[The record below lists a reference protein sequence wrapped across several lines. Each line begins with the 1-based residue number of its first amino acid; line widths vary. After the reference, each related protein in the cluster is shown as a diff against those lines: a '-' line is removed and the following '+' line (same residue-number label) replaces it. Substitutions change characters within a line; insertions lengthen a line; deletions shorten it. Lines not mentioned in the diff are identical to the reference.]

1 MKNIR
6 LLLFFTIFTS
16 QVFAQSTTVYHSMQ
30 AFTVLGRPFPEQT
43 LYQRFPDSLKMH
55 LPESVWELSKNPSG
69 FAVYFETNAKEI
81 SAKWKTGS
89 TVVVPHVAATLVKG
103 VDLYAFEQH
112 AWHFAGIGRP
122 DNPVYQEANIVK
134 EMDGSMRQ
142 YLLYLPDYEYCDSLS
157 IGVDSGAII
166 AKPSVSLFKEKKPMV
181 VYGTSIV
188 QGASAMR
195 PGMAYPAQLER
206 RMGREV
212 INLGFSG
219 SGRLDSMLA
228 VIMSTINA
236 SVYIIDCGPNLTPA
250 LAKERTVPFIRLLS
264 RLSPTTPLLLVDHIE
279 FPTAR
284 FNSLLA
290 KQFKGVNE
298 VFSSAY
304 QQLKKEGL
312 RNLYYLPSKGLIG
325 DDGEGTVDG
334 AHLTDL
340 GFYRIAVAIEKKIR
354 EIEKQ

>member
-1 MKNIR
+1 MKNIG
-6 LLLFFTIFTS
+6 LILFFTILTS
-16 QVFAQSTTVYHSMQ
+16 QVFAQSKTVFHPMQ
-30 AFTVLGRPFPEQT
+30 GFTVLGRPFPGQT

-55 LPESVWELSKNPSG
+55 LRESVWELSKNPSG

-81 SAKWKTGS
+81 SVKWKTGS
-89 TVVVPHVAATLVKG
+89 SVVFSHVAGTLVKG
-103 VDLYAFEQH
+103 VDLYAFDQH
-112 AWHFAGIGRP
+112 TWQFAGVGRP
-122 DNPVYQEANIVK
+122 DNQVYQEAMIVK
-134 EMDGSMRQ
+134 DMDGNTRQ

-166 AKPSVSLFKEKKPMV
+166 THPRFSLFEEKNPLV

-219 SGRLDSMLA
+219 SGQLDSMLA

-250 LAKERTVPFIRLLS
+250 LAKDRTVPFIRLLHK
-264 RLSPTTPLLLVDHIE
+264 LSPNTPMLLVDHIE
-279 FPTAR
+279 SPTAK
-284 FNSLLA
+284 FNTVQA
-290 KQFKGVNE
+290 KHIKEVNE
-298 VFSSAY
+298 VFSAAY
-304 QQLKKEGL
+304 RQLKGEGL

-334 AHLTDL
+334 VHMTDL
-340 GFYRIAVAIEKKIR
+340 GFYRMALAIEKKIR
-354 EIEKQ
+354 KIEK